1 MAKLVIDAGRCNR
14 CGICVARCP
23 FGALTMEAEGVAVN
37 AGCKLCK
44 LCIKQC
50 PAGAITLEEE
60 TAAAGIDKADW
71 RGILVYVEHLDGVVH
86 PVTLELIGKARK
98 LAGRLN
104 QPVFALWIGAGIAGR
119 AGQLLPYGVDRVLVY
134 DDAALRYFR
143 ADLYANLF
151 EDGINE
157 LKPTAVLVGATSVG
171 RSLAPR
177 VAARFRTGL
186 TADCTQLE
194 IKPDTDLVQI
204 RPAFGG
210 NIMARI
216 VTTRTRPQ
224 FATVR
229 YKVMEPATCVAT
241 PTGTVQRGKVR
252 PERLQSRLEVVAV
265 VPKEK
270 QVNISE
276 AEVLVVAGRGVKS
289 RVDLAIL
296 QDLAELLQG
305 QLACTR
311 PLVEVGWLSYTRQI
325 GLSGRTVKPKLL
337 IACGVSGAVQFTA
350 CMNGAERIFAI
361 NQDRNAPIFKVAHY
375 GIVGDLYQILP
386 LLITKIKEGGQTSC
400 PIIK

>member
-1 MAKLVIDAGRCNR
+1 
-14 CGICVARCP
+14 
-23 FGALTMEAEGVAVN
+23 MEAGEVTLN

-50 PAGAITLEEE
+50 PVGAITLEK
-60 TAAAGIDKADW
+60 TATEGINKLAW

-86 PVTLELIGKARK
+86 PVTLELIGKARE
-98 LAGRLN
+98 LAGKIH
-104 QPVFALWIGAGIAGR
+104 QPVFALWIGAGIAER
-119 AGQLLPYGVDRVLVY
+119 AAQLLQYGVDQVLVY
-134 DDAALRYFR
+134 DDEALRYFR

-194 IKPDTDLVQI
+194 IKPNTDLVQI

-210 NIMARI
+210 NIMAQI

-229 YKVMEPATCVAT
+229 YKVMEPATPVTA
-241 PTGTVQRGKVR
+241 PTGTVLRREVSPK
-252 PERLQSRLEVVAV
+252 RLQSGLQVVEVI
-265 VPKEK
+265 PKEK
-270 QVNISE
+270 QENISD
-276 AEVLVVAGRGVKS
+276 AEVLVVAGRGVKNRS
-289 RVDLAIL
+289 DLA
-296 QDLAELLQG
+296 LLQELADLLHG

-311 PLVEVGWLSYTRQI
+311 PLVEAGWLSYTRQI
-325 GLSGRTVKPKLL
+325 GLSGRTVKPKL
-337 IACGVSGAVQFTA
+337 IITCGVSGAVQFTA
-350 CMNGAERIFAI
+350 CMNSAEQIFAI
-361 NQDRNAPIFKVAHY
+361 NLDRNAPIFKVAHY

-386 LLITKIKEGGQTSC
+386 RLIAKIKEGGAATC
-400 PIIK
+400 HIIQ

>member
-1 MAKLVIDAGRCNR
+1 MAKLTINEARCNR
-14 CGICVARCP
+14 CGICVERCP
-23 FGALTMEAEGVAVN
+23 FGALTMEAGRVAVN

-44 LCIKQC
+44 ICIKQC
-50 PAGAITLEEE
+50 PAGAIALEE
-60 TAAAGIDKADW
+60 TAAAGVDKTAW

-86 PVTLELIGKARK
+86 PVTLELIGKARE
-98 LAGRLN
+98 LAGRIN

-119 AGQLLPYGVDRVLVY
+119 AAQLLPYGVDRVLVY
-134 DDAALRYFR
+134 DDEALRYFR
-143 ADLYANLF
+143 ADLYTNLF

-194 IKPDTDLVQI
+194 IKPTTDLVQI

-210 NIMARI
+210 NIMAQI

-229 YKVMEPATCVAT
+229 YKVMEAATCVAA
-241 PTGTVQRGKVR
+241 PTGTVRQGKVR
-252 PERLQSRLEVVAV
+252 PERLQSRLEVVEV
-265 VPKEK
+265 IPKEK
-270 QVNISE
+270 QENISD
-276 AEVLVVAGRGVKS
+276 AEVLVVAGRGVKTS
-289 RVDLAIL
+289 DDLTL
-296 QDLAELLQG
+296 LEELTGLLQG

-311 PLVEVGWLSYTRQI
+311 PLVEAGWLSYTRQI

-350 CMNGAERIFAI
+350 CMNGAEQIFAI
-361 NQDRNAPIFKVAHY
+361 NQDRTAPIFKVAHY

-386 LLITKIKEGGQTSC
+386 QLIAKIKEGGQTGC

>member
-1 MAKLVIDAGRCNR
+1 MAQLTINAALCNR
-14 CGICVARCP
+14 CGICITRCP
-23 FGALTMEAEGVAVN
+23 FGALAMEAGEVTLN

-50 PAGAITLEEE
+50 PVGAITLEK
-60 TAAAGIDKADW
+60 TATEGINKLAW

-86 PVTLELIGKARK
+86 PVTLELIGKARE
-98 LAGRLN
+98 LAGKIH
-104 QPVFALWIGAGIAGR
+104 QPVFALWIGAGIAER
-119 AGQLLPYGVDRVLVY
+119 AAQLLQYGVDQVLVY
-134 DDAALRYFR
+134 DDEALRYFR

-194 IKPDTDLVQI
+194 IKPNTDLVQI

-210 NIMARI
+210 NIMAQI

-229 YKVMEPATCVAT
+229 YKVMEPATPVTA
-241 PTGTVQRGKVR
+241 PTGTVLRREVSPK
-252 PERLQSRLEVVAV
+252 RLQSGLQVVEVI
-265 VPKEK
+265 PKEK
-270 QVNISE
+270 QENISD
-276 AEVLVVAGRGVKS
+276 AEVLVVAGRGVKNRS
-289 RVDLAIL
+289 DLA
-296 QDLAELLQG
+296 LLQELADLLHG

-311 PLVEVGWLSYTRQI
+311 PLVEAGWLSYTRQI
-325 GLSGRTVKPKLL
+325 GLSGRTVKPKL
-337 IACGVSGAVQFTA
+337 IITCGVSGAVQFTA
-350 CMNGAERIFAI
+350 CMNSAEQIFAI
-361 NQDRNAPIFKVAHY
+361 NLDRNAPIFKVAHY

-386 LLITKIKEGGQTSC
+386 RLIAKIKEGGAATC
-400 PIIK
+400 HIIQ